1 MGEEQAQPRKYALT
15 VGGRPHEVTLSGGSI
30 LLPVHGRKI
39 HHDPA
44 CGHLTDSAELK
55 TFPDDPEGL
64 LWWRLLDAADPAA
77 FARGIGLV
85 NSQNQPLDGLCS
97 CVLRPVSAARAALLR
112 YCPVEWAAEV
122 FDTERHRAAAEAAE
136 REAER
141 IRDRFPL
148 ADWEQL
154 PLERYALG
162 QGSGNDTYSYVIE
175 YGSARLG
182 SITGGSA
189 MKHLVYR
196 RTDGS
201 WWHDSRYKDAGEAWA
216 AVRAGIVEAVR
227 AARDGR
233 VGDIDSMPA
242 VRAGNTVIAKTL
254 HVYANGSVLPLYAD
268 NLARHFVAL
277 LADGPVPQMRPFER
291 KAHLKEL
298 FERTGVCAGWSPD
311 LAARFL
317 LWWAPPLSAP
327 RTVRIDTAGQVS
339 QWQWADWLAHGH
351 LAVAMDGEDVG
362 DLHRFAD
369 REEFTEAWAGRPGL
383 TDLWELLA
391 LRPGDRVVA
400 TSGNVRVLAVGRVTD
415 DGYHW
420 DPDGGEPRHTVSVQW
435 DETYATVLEPPVAWR
450 RGFLA
455 EVRSAVWERIA
466 KARSKSLAAAG
477 QEEAAEPVADGIP
490 LDPVLRRIGDALDRR
505 GQAVLYGPPGTG
517 KTYEAL
523 RYAVRRI
530 GELAD
535 DLPGVRPYAEPGE
548 EAFRA
553 THRALVEADRL
564 TMVTFHPNYGYEDF
578 IEGLRPVKGEAG
590 LALEVRAGVFK
601 RVCARAAQ
609 DPGHTYL
616 VLVDE
621 LNRGNLPKIFGELIT
636 LLEKDKR
643 GYTVTLPLSGDL
655 FSVPPNV
662 QLLGTMNT
670 ADRSIR
676 MLDSAIRRRF
686 AFLELLP
693 NTEPLT
699 DAVVGQLDLKV
710 FLTELNARIRAGL
723 DREKQIGQ
731 AFLLPGGEP
740 VGTPE
745 ELAAV
750 IRDEILP
757 LLQEYAYD
765 DYGLLAGFLGTAVID
780 PVAHTPREL
789 DDEKL
794 VSALYEE
801 LQVKAHATQPE

>member
-1 MGEEQAQPRKYALT
+1 MGEEKPKLRKYALT
-15 VGGRPHEVTLSGGSI
+15 VGGRPHEVTLSDGRI
-30 LLPVHGRKI
+30 LLPTHGRKI

-55 TFPDDPEGL
+55 TVPDDAEGL
-64 LWWRLLDAADPAA
+64 LWWRLLDAVDPTA
-77 FARGIGLV
+77 FARGTGLV

-97 CVLRPVSAARAALLR
+97 CVLRPVSAARAALLP
-112 YCPVEWAAEV
+112 YCPVGWAAQV
-122 FDTERHRAAAEAAE
+122 FDAERHSAASEAAQQ
-136 REAER
+136 EAEH
-141 IRDRFPL
+141 IRGQFPF

-162 QGSGNDTYSYVIE
+162 QGAGNDTYSYVIE

-201 WWHDSRYKDAGEAWA
+201 WWHDSRYKDTGEAWT
-216 AVRAGIVEAVR
+216 AVRAGIVEAIR

-233 VGDIDSMPA
+233 VGDIDSMAA

-254 HVYANGSVLPLYAD
+254 HVYANGSVLPLYSD
-268 NLARHFVAL
+268 SLARHFVSL
-277 LADGPVPQMRPFER
+277 LAHGPVPQMRPFER
-291 KAHLKEL
+291 KAYLKEL
-298 FERTGVCAGWSPD
+298 FERTGVPSGWSPD

-327 RTVRIDTAGQVS
+327 RTIRIDTPAGV
-339 QWQWADWLAHGH
+339 WPDWLAARHI
-351 LAVAMDGEDVG
+351 AVAMDGDDVG

-369 REEFTEAWAGRPGL
+369 REEFTDACAGSPRL
-383 TDLWELLA
+383 MDLWELLV

-400 TSGNVRVLAVGRVTD
+400 TSGNTRVLGVGRVTD

-420 DPDGGEPRHTVSVQW
+420 SPDGVESRHIVSVQW
-435 DETYATVLEPPVAWR
+435 DETYATALEAPVTWR
-450 RGFLA
+450 PGFLA
-455 EVRSAVWERIA
+455 EVKPIVWERIA
-466 KARSKSLAAAG
+466 KARSKRLAAAG
-477 QEEAAEPVADGIP
+477 QEEATESVANGTP
-490 LDPVLRRIGDALDRR
+490 LDSVLQRIGDALDRR

-535 DLPGVRPYAEPGE
+535 DLPGVQPYAEPGE

-553 THRALVEADRL
+553 THRALVNADRL
-564 TMVTFHPNYGYEDF
+564 TMVTFHPGYGYEDF

-590 LALEVRAGVFK
+590 LSLEVRDGVFK
-601 RVCARAAQ
+601 RVCARAEQ
-609 DPGHTYL
+609 DPSHTYL

-643 GYTVTLPLSGDL
+643 GYTVTLPLSGDH
-655 FSVPPNV
+655 FSVPPNI

-693 NTEPLT
+693 NMEPLT
-699 DAVVGQLDLKV
+699 DAVVGQLDLRV

-740 VGTPE
+740 VSTPE

-750 IRDEILP
+750 VRDEILP

-801 LQVKAHATQPE
+801 LQVKAHAAQPE

>member
-1 MGEEQAQPRKYALT
+1 MGEEQSKPRKYALT
-15 VGGRPHEVTLSGGSI
+15 VGGRPHEVTLSGGRI

-64 LWWRLLDAADPAA
+64 LWWRLLDAVDPAA
-77 FARGIGLV
+77 FARGVGLV

-97 CVLRPVSAARAALLR
+97 CVLRPVSAARAALLP

-122 FDTERHRAAAEAAE
+122 FDAERHRAAAEAAE
-136 REAER
+136 REAEL
-141 IRDRFPL
+141 IRGRFPF

-162 QGSGNDTYSYVIE
+162 QGTGSDAYSYVIE

-201 WWHDSRYKDAGEAWA
+201 WWHDSRYKDAAEAWT

-233 VGDIDSMPA
+233 VGDIDSMAA
-242 VRAGNTVIAKTL
+242 VRAGNTVVAKTL

-277 LADGPVPQMRPFER
+277 LADGVPQMRPFER

-298 FERTGVCAGWSPD
+298 FERTGVPSGWSPD

-327 RTVRIDTAGQVS
+327 RTVRIDTAE
-339 QWQWADWLAHGH
+339 QWPQWPDWLAHGH
-351 LAVAMDGEDVG
+351 LAVARDGDDVG

-369 REEFTEAWAGRPGL
+369 RDEFTEACAGRPGL
-383 TDLWELLA
+383 TDLWEVLV

-400 TSGNVRVLAVGRVTD
+400 TSGNARVLAVGRVTD

-420 DPDGGEPRHTVSVQW
+420 DPDGSEPRHTVSVQW

-450 RGFLA
+450 PGFLA
-455 EVRSAVWERIA
+455 EVKPAVWERIA

-477 QEEAAEPVADGIP
+477 QEEAAEAVADGSP
-490 LDPVLRRIGDALDRR
+490 LDPVLQRIGDALDRR

-564 TMVTFHPNYGYEDF
+564 TMVTFHPGYGYEDF

-590 LALEVRAGVFK
+590 LSLEVRDGVFK
-601 RVCARAAQ
+601 RVCARAEQ

-643 GYTVTLPLSGDL
+643 GYTVTLPLSGDH

-740 VGTPE
+740 ISTPE

>member
-1 MGEEQAQPRKYALT
+1 MGEEKPKLGKYALT
-15 VGGRPHEVTLSGGSI
+15 VGGRPHEVTLSDGRI
-30 LLPVHGRKI
+30 LLPTHGRKI

-55 TFPDDPEGL
+55 TVPDDAEGL
-64 LWWRLLDAADPAA
+64 LWWRLLDAVDPTA
-77 FARGIGLV
+77 FARGTGLV

-97 CVLRPVSAARAALLR
+97 CVLRPVSAARAALLP
-112 YCPVEWAAEV
+112 YCPVGWAAQV
-122 FDTERHRAAAEAAE
+122 FDAERHSAAAEAAQQ
-136 REAER
+136 EAEH
-141 IRDRFPL
+141 IRGQFPF

-162 QGSGNDTYSYVIE
+162 QGAGNDTYSYVIE

-201 WWHDSRYKDAGEAWA
+201 WWHDSRYKDTGEAWT
-216 AVRAGIVEAVR
+216 AVRAGIVEAIR

-233 VGDIDSMPA
+233 VGDIDSMAA

-254 HVYANGSVLPLYAD
+254 HVYANGSVLPLYSD
-268 NLARHFVAL
+268 SLARHFVSL
-277 LADGPVPQMRPFER
+277 LAHGPVPQMRPFER
-291 KAHLKEL
+291 KAYLKEL
-298 FERTGVCAGWSPD
+298 FERTGVPSGWSPD

-327 RTVRIDTAGQVS
+327 RTIRIDTPAGV
-339 QWQWADWLAHGH
+339 WPDWLAARHI
-351 LAVAMDGEDVG
+351 AVAMDGDDVG

-369 REEFTEAWAGRPGL
+369 REEFTDACAGSPRL
-383 TDLWELLA
+383 MDLWELLV

-400 TSGNVRVLAVGRVTD
+400 TSGNTRVLGVGRVTD

-420 DPDGGEPRHTVSVQW
+420 SPDGVESRHIVSVQW
-435 DETYATVLEPPVAWR
+435 DETYATALEAPVTWR
-450 RGFLA
+450 PGFLA
-455 EVRSAVWERIA
+455 EVKPIVWERIT
-466 KARSKSLAAAG
+466 KARSKRLAAAG
-477 QEEAAEPVADGIP
+477 QEEATESVANGTP
-490 LDPVLRRIGDALDRR
+490 LDSVLQRIGDALDRR
-505 GQAVLYGPPGTG
+505 GQVVLYGPPGTG

-535 DLPGVRPYAEPGE
+535 DLPGVQPYAEPGE

-553 THRALVEADRL
+553 THRALVNADRL
-564 TMVTFHPNYGYEDF
+564 TMVTFHPGYGYEDF

-590 LALEVRAGVFK
+590 LSLEVRDGVFK
-601 RVCARAAQ
+601 RVCARAEQ
-609 DPGHTYL
+609 DPSHTYL

-643 GYTVTLPLSGDL
+643 GYTVTLPLSGDH
-655 FSVPPNV
+655 FSVPPNI

-693 NTEPLT
+693 NMEPLT
-699 DAVVGQLDLKV
+699 DAVVGQLDLRV

-740 VGTPE
+740 VSTPE

-750 IRDEILP
+750 VRDEILP

-801 LQVKAHATQPE
+801 LQVKAHAAQPE

>member
-1 MGEEQAQPRKYALT
+1 MGEEQSKPPKYALT
-15 VGGRPHEVTLSGGSI
+15 VGGRPYEVTLSAGRI

-64 LWWRLLDAADPAA
+64 LWWRLLDAVDPAA

-97 CVLRPVSAARAALLR
+97 CVLRPVSAARAELLP

-141 IRDRFPL
+141 VRARFPF
-148 ADWEQL
+148 AEWEQL

-162 QGSGNDTYSYVIE
+162 QGTGNDTYSYVIE

-201 WWHDSRYKDAGEAWA
+201 WWHDSRYKDTGEAWA

-233 VGDIDSMPA
+233 VGDIDSMAA

-298 FERTGVCAGWSPD
+298 FERTGVPSGWSPD

-327 RTVRIDTAGQVS
+327 RTVRIDAAAQV
-339 QWQWADWLAHGH
+339 WPDWLAHCNI
-351 LAVAMDGEDVG
+351 AVVVDGDDVG

-369 REEFTEAWAGRPGL
+369 REEFSEAYAGRPGL
-383 TDLWELLA
+383 WDLWEVLV

-400 TSGNVRVLAVGRVTD
+400 TSGNTRVLGVGRVTD

-420 DPDGGEPRHTVSVQW
+420 DPDESRPRHTVSVQW
-435 DETYATVLEPPVAWR
+435 DETYSTILEPPVAWR
-450 RGFLA
+450 PGFLA
-455 EVRSAVWERIA
+455 DVKPAVWERIA
-466 KARSKSLAAAG
+466 KARSKSLAAGG
-477 QEEAAEPVADGIP
+477 QEEAAEPVADGSP

-564 TMVTFHPNYGYEDF
+564 TMVTFHPGYGYEDF

-590 LALEVRAGVFK
+590 LSLEVRDGVFK
-601 RVCARAAQ
+601 RVCARAEQ

-621 LNRGNLPKIFGELIT
+621 LNRGDLPKIFGELIT

-643 GYTVTLPLSGDL
+643 GYTVTLPLSGDH

-740 VGTPE
+740 VSTPE

>member
-1 MGEEQAQPRKYALT
+1 MRKYALT
-15 VGGRPHEVTLSGGSI
+15 VGGRPHEVTLSDGRI
-30 LLPVHGRKI
+30 LLPTHGRKI

-55 TFPDDPEGL
+55 TVPDDAEGL
-64 LWWRLLDAADPAA
+64 LWWRLLDAVDPTA
-77 FARGIGLV
+77 FARGTGLV

-97 CVLRPVSAARAALLR
+97 CVLRPVSAARAALLP
-112 YCPVEWAAEV
+112 YCPVGWAAQV
-122 FDTERHRAAAEAAE
+122 FDAERHSAASEAAQQ
-136 REAER
+136 EAEH
-141 IRDRFPL
+141 IRGQFPF

-162 QGSGNDTYSYVIE
+162 QGAGNDTYSYVIE

-201 WWHDSRYKDAGEAWA
+201 WWHDSRYKDTGEAWT
-216 AVRAGIVEAVR
+216 AVRAGIVEAIR

-233 VGDIDSMPA
+233 VGDIDSMAA

-254 HVYANGSVLPLYAD
+254 HVYANGSVLPLYSD
-268 NLARHFVAL
+268 SLARHFVSL
-277 LADGPVPQMRPFER
+277 LAHGPVPQMRPFER
-291 KAHLKEL
+291 KAYLKEL
-298 FERTGVCAGWSPD
+298 FERTGVPSGWSPD

-327 RTVRIDTAGQVS
+327 RTIRIDTPAGV
-339 QWQWADWLAHGH
+339 WPDWLAARHI
-351 LAVAMDGEDVG
+351 AVAMDGDDVG

-369 REEFTEAWAGRPGL
+369 REEFTDACAGSPRL
-383 TDLWELLA
+383 MDLWELLV

-400 TSGNVRVLAVGRVTD
+400 TSGNTRVLGVGRVTD

-420 DPDGGEPRHTVSVQW
+420 SPDGVESRHIVSVQW
-435 DETYATVLEPPVAWR
+435 DETYATALEAPVTWR
-450 RGFLA
+450 PGFLA
-455 EVRSAVWERIA
+455 EVKPIVWERIA
-466 KARSKSLAAAG
+466 KARSKRLAAAG
-477 QEEAAEPVADGIP
+477 QEEATESVANGTP
-490 LDPVLRRIGDALDRR
+490 LDSVLQRIGDALDRR

-535 DLPGVRPYAEPGE
+535 DLPGVQPYAEPGE

-553 THRALVEADRL
+553 THRALVNADRL
-564 TMVTFHPNYGYEDF
+564 TMVTFHPGYGYEDF

-590 LALEVRAGVFK
+590 LSLEVRDGVFK
-601 RVCARAAQ
+601 RVCARAEQ
-609 DPGHTYL
+609 DPSHTYL

-643 GYTVTLPLSGDL
+643 GYTVTLPLSGDH
-655 FSVPPNV
+655 FSVPPNI

-693 NTEPLT
+693 NMEPLT
-699 DAVVGQLDLKV
+699 DAVVGQLDLRV

-740 VGTPE
+740 VSTPE

-750 IRDEILP
+750 VRDEILP

-801 LQVKAHATQPE
+801 LQVKAHAAQPE